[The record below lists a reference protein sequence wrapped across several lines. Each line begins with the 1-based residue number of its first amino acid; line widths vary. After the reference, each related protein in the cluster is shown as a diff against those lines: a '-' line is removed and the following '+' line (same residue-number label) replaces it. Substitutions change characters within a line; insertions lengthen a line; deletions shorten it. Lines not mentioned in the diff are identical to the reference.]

1 MNDIYCSDL
10 IILLL
15 YIYISCVMFYSS
27 LNTYIIDIFMQL
39 QKVGCLSND
48 QNISHSFTALGLV
61 IRYMFMIGLV
71 YGV

>member
-1 MNDIYCSDL
+1 
-10 IILLL
+10 
-15 YIYISCVMFYSS
+15 MFHSS
-27 LNTYIIDIFMQL
+27 LNTYIIDIFAQL

-48 QNISHSFTALGLV
+48 QNISRRFTALGLV